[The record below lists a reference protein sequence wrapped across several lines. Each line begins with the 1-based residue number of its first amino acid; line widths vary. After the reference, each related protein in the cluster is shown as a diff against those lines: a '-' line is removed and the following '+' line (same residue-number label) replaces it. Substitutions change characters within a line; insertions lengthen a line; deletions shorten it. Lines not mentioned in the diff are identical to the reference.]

1 MNAVYDKIAKQYKAS
16 KRLPFREYIEWYS
29 YKKMLGDLS
38 QKSVLDLA
46 CGEGFYTRRIKRKG
60 ADKVVGVDISEK
72 MIRLAKQQEQ
82 NHPLGINYI
91 LSDVMEL
98 GSIGNFDLVVASY
111 LLNYAQTKEQ
121 LLKMCQTIAANL
133 KPGSRFVGINNNPD
147 QPPESFPI
155 CRKYGFTKNIS
166 GPLKEG
172 AAITY
177 EFFRGGQKFRFDNFY
192 LSRNTHDWA
201 VKQAGLNPIQWHKI
215 EVSPDGLKKFGQ
227 EFWQDFIDYEPIVG
241 IECFNS
247 IDTACH
253 NNVPKKGWR
262 HKCCRKKTSRNRNV
276 FF

>member
-1 MNAVYDKIAKQYKAS
+1 MTADYDKIAKQYKAS

-29 YKKMLGDLS
+29 YNKMLGDVS

-46 CGEGFYTRRIKRKG
+46 CGEGFYSRRIKRKG

-72 MIRLAKQQEQ
+72 MIRLAKRQEQ
-82 NHPLGINYI
+82 NHPLGIDYI
-91 LSDVMEL
+91 LGDVMEL

-133 KPGSRFVGINNNPD
+133 KSGSRFVGINNNPD
-147 QPPESFPI
+147 QPPESFPT
-155 CRKYGFTKNIS
+155 CEKYGFTKSIS

-192 LSRNTHDWA
+192 LSRNAHDWA
-201 VKQAGLNPIQWHKI
+201 AMQAGLNPIQWHKI
-215 EVSPDGLKKFGQ
+215 EVSPEGLKIFGQ

-241 IECFNS
+241 VECFN
-247 IDTACH
+247 
-253 NNVPKKGWR
+253 
-262 HKCCRKKTSRNRNV
+262 
-276 FF
+276 

>member
-1 MNAVYDKIAKQYKAS
+1 MTAVYDKIAKQYKAS

-29 YKKMLGDLS
+29 YSQLLGDVS

-60 ADKVVGVDISEK
+60 ADTVVGVDISGK

-82 NHPLGINYI
+82 NHPLEIDYLLG
-91 LSDVMEL
+91 DVMAL

-121 LLKMCQTIAANL
+121 LLKMFQTIAANL
-133 KPGSRFVGINNNPD
+133 KSGSRFVGINNNPD

-155 CRKYGFTKNIS
+155 CEKYGFTKSIS

-177 EFFRGGQKFRFDNFY
+177 EFFRGGQKFSFDNFY
-192 LSRNTHDWA
+192 LSRNAHEWA

-215 EVSPDGLKKFGQ
+215 EVSPDGLKTFGQ
-227 EFWQDFIDYEPIVG
+227 EFWQHFIDYEPIIG
-241 IECFNS
+241 IECIN
-247 IDTACH
+247 
-253 NNVPKKGWR
+253 
-262 HKCCRKKTSRNRNV
+262 
-276 FF
+276 

>member
-1 MNAVYDKIAKQYKAS
+1 MTAVYDKIAKQYKAS

-29 YKKMLGDLS
+29 YSQLLGDVS

-60 ADKVVGVDISEK
+60 ADTVVGVDISGK

-82 NHPLGINYI
+82 NHPLGIDYI
-91 LSDVMEL
+91 LGDVMAL

-111 LLNYAQTKEQ
+111 LLNYAQTNEQ

-133 KPGSRFVGINNNPD
+133 KSGSRFVGINNNPD

-155 CRKYGFTKNIS
+155 CEKYGFTKSIS

-177 EFFRGGQKFRFDNFY
+177 EFFRGGQKFSFDNFY
-192 LSRNTHDWA
+192 LSRNTHEWA
-201 VKQAGLNPIQWHKI
+201 VKQVGLNPIQWHKI
-215 EVSPDGLKKFGQ
+215 EVSPDGLKIFGQ

-241 IECFNS
+241 IEC
-247 IDTACH
+247 
-253 NNVPKKGWR
+253 
-262 HKCCRKKTSRNRNV
+262 RN
-276 FF
+276 